1 MAHYEN
7 EALGISFEVPDRFT
21 VREQLAFRAAVA
33 EARGESSYVRYWT
46 AAQAVAVIQEWVC
59 ELVPDPAALDLDA
72 AEDSR
77 VADVVQWTANTVAG
91 HMLKLETPPK
101 N

>member
-1 MAHYEN
+1 MLYEN
-7 EALGISFEVPDRFT
+7 KALGISFEVPERFT

-33 EARGESSYVRYWT
+33 SSAGESSYVRYWM
-46 AAQAVAVIQEWVC
+46 AAQSVIKEWEC
-59 ELVPDPAALDLDA
+59 ELVPDMATLDLDA

-91 HMLKLETPPK
+91 HMLTLETPPK